1 MSENLNVE
9 EVSFQVEG
17 TTVRGDLYTPVGD
30 ADAWPV
36 VVMAGGWCY
45 VKELRQP
52 DYAKEFAA
60 NGLAALIIDYRNFGA
75 SDGEPRQHLDPWR
88 QIEDYRSAIS
98 YVASR
103 PDLDGERIGVW
114 GISYSGGHVII
125 LSAVDH
131 RVKAAVSNVPVI
143 DGWQNMWRVH
153 GSERFRILKQALDED
168 RQKRI
173 QTGEFGPIAMSAPP
187 SEGLAA
193 WPFEE
198 VRTVFHELQRTEAP
212 AHEHWSTMASVDLLM
227 QYNALPY
234 ASRIFDTPFMMITAS
249 GDDITPEDWEVE
261 AFNAI
266 RCPIKKLVRLPETT
280 HMRLYSDLNRL
291 EMAAK
296 AAASW
301 FVDHLIAPITMDTLL
316 GGRPI

>member
-1 MSENLNVE
+1 MSEDLNVE
-9 EVSFQVEG
+9 QVSFQVEG
-17 TTVRGDLYTPVGD
+17 TTVRGDLYTPAGE

-103 PDLDGERIGVW
+103 PDLDAERIGVW

-173 QTGEFGPIAMSAPP
+173 QTGEFGLIAMSAPP

-198 VRTVFHELQRTEAP
+198 VRTVFQELKQTEAP

-234 ASRIFDTPFMMITAS
+234 ASRIVDTPFMMITAS

-261 AFNAI
+261 AFDAI
-266 RCPIKKLVRLPETT
+266 RCPTKRLVRLPETT

-301 FVDHLIAPITMDTLL
+301 FVDHLIAPITMETLL
-316 GGRPI
+316 GGKPN